1 MEFSKQVMSFIK
13 KVPKGKVATYGQIAK
28 LAGKPQGSRGVAW
41 ILNSSS
47 EAHDLPWHRIINSK
61 GQISFPKASSSYRKQ
76 KALLEKEGVQF
87 DKSGQ
92 IDMKV
97 FQWKK
102 EPAKAKLGTN
112 KPRMFSSK

>member
-47 EAHDLPWHRIINSK
+47 KAHDLPWHRIINSK

-76 KALLEKEGVQF
+76 KSLLEKEGVQF
-87 DKSGQ
+87 NQSGQ

-102 EPAKAKLGTN
+102 EPTKAKEATN
-112 KPRMFSSK
+112 KPRMFSAK